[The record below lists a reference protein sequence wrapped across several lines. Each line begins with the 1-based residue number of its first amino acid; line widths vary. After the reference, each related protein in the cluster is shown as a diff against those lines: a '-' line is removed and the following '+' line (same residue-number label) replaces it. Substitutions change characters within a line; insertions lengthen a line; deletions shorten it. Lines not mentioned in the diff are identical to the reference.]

1 MKNAICL
8 FSLLILLFGCTPSEL
23 SYSEVKPDTVNND
36 VKEFVTSVE
45 DTNGIHF
52 YEADKNTKY
61 IFFNEYLVE
70 QGKEAHY
77 FEDIEIS
84 GEGQILTISFT
95 EHATAEYANKSI
107 TNRLLYEVKTDK
119 DYESVK
125 LLKNGEEIA
134 LKVVSGSG
142 K

>member
-8 FSLLILLFGCTPSEL
+8 VSLLILLFGCTPSEL
-23 SYSEVKPDTVNND
+23 SYSKVKLETVNNE

-52 YEADKNTKY
+52 YEADNKTKY
-61 IFFNEYLVE
+61 VFFNEQLVE
-70 QGKEAHY
+70 QGKEALY

-95 EHATAEYANKSI
+95 EQATAEYANESLN
-107 TNRLLYEVKTDK
+107 NRLLYEVKTDK
-119 DYESVK
+119 EYESIK
-125 LLKNGEEIA
+125 LLKNGKEIA
-134 LKVVSGSG
+134 FNVVSGSG